1 MSSKI
6 NKKTKRK
13 KEEKKRGTRG
23 AQVKSIESRSWPPPV
38 IRGDFWA
45 VQNRAFFKHWPKMG
59 SKGASGSILGG
70 ICEDFGRIWE
80 GFGQNFFH
88 VGLHLKGFGQ
98 RYGRIWANLEKTG
111 AASLNRTPALIRE
124 ASQCAGV
131 LSHRVLNR
139 TLK

>member
-1 MSSKI
+1 MGLG
-6 NKKTKRK
+6 RLL
-13 KEEKKRGTRG
+13 G
-23 AQVKSIESRSWPPPV
+23 SIWKALERSWASSG
-38 IRGDFWA
+38 RSWA
-45 VQNRAFFKHWPKMG
+45 LLGRFLPAQKKAFFQHWPKMG

-139 TLK
+139 ILGNGSVS